1 MQAKRLTMR
10 KIRGVLRLAFSYQL
24 SERQIATSC
33 LIAQSIVSKYLGLFA
48 AAGLSEPLSP

>member
-33 LIAQSIVSKYLGLFA
+33 LIAQSFVSKYLGLFA